1 MKIAIMLTCLAMTSE
16 PFRITITLKSFVA
29 RPMLTAGF
37 FKTDWTIQTCP
48 TDVTSTIIRCLTFAI
63 VTAISTNRLR
73 TWMQWIFIFLR
84 FFPTRLADDIT
95 TAIAEITTSSLKSK
109 MNKLF
114 SRIIEIILTYFSFFF
129 LSILQIL
136 LDLFLFLISQAQ
148 IFSIIIVINIGNLIS
163 VKKINV

>member
-1 MKIAIMLTCLAMTSE
+1 MWFRRNWPYFWSSKKIITKDLESSNSNILQFPISWTSYWFNKSVLTCLAMTSE

-29 RPMLTAGF
+29 RPMLTARF
-37 FKTDWTIQTCP
+37 FKTGWTIQTRP
-48 TDVTSTIIRCLTFAI
+48 TDVTSAIVRCLTFAI

-109 MNKLF
+109 N
-114 SRIIEIILTYFSFFF
+114 
-129 LSILQIL
+129 
-136 LDLFLFLISQAQ
+136 
-148 IFSIIIVINIGNLIS
+148 
-163 VKKINV
+163 